1 MNANSFDAIV
11 LGGGTMGSAAAWALS
26 RGGKKTLVLEQF
38 GHIHERGSHGG
49 KTRILRHAYA
59 ESPAYVPLVQRAD
72 ELWHHLE
79 RETGNRIF
87 IRCGGLEMAAPGH
100 NHARDA
106 KQSAVEHGLA
116 FEWLTAAEGRTRWP
130 MIAIPDDWDLFV
142 DPQAGFVLTEPALQ
156 GMMGMAVRLGA
167 VLHEHEPALDWGASD
182 DGAWVRTETATYRA
196 ATLIIAAGAW
206 AASVL
211 SELDLPLQVRRKT
224 LWWLAV
230 DDPDLYAP
238 ERFPVFIADSD
249 LGQIYGF
256 PVINGLSLK
265 IADHAGGQVTSAD
278 LIQPPAV
285 DKESLNVRSL
295 ATSLF
300 PGVTDRIV
308 DRSVCLYTMTPDA
321 HFVVDRHPSHGN
333 VVVACGFSGHG
344 FKFAPAIGELAARLA
359 DNPTEQT
366 PPILSIDRLLP
377 LDRLDPR

>member
-1 MNANSFDAIV
+1 
-11 LGGGTMGSAAAWALS
+11 
-26 RGGKKTLVLEQF
+26 
-38 GHIHERGSHGG
+38 
-49 KTRILRHAYA
+49 
-59 ESPAYVPLVQRAD
+59 
-72 ELWHHLE
+72 
-79 RETGNRIF
+79 
-87 IRCGGLEMAAPGH
+87 
-100 NHARDA
+100 
-106 KQSAVEHGLA
+106 
-116 FEWLTAAEGRTRWP
+116 
-130 MIAIPDDWDLFV
+130 
-142 DPQAGFVLTEPALQ
+142 
-156 GMMGMAVRLGA
+156 
-167 VLHEHEPALDWGASD
+167 LDWGASD